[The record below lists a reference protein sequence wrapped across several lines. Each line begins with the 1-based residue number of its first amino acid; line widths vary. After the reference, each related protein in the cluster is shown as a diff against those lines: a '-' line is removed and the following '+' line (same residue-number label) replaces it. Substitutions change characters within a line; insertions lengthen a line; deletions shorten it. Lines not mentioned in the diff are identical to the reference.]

1 MAAFPVSIFVP
12 RTTANQTDVTYDP
25 TKTHE
30 VYAEDY
36 SLPAA
41 EIVAIETI
49 LGVEPQGASATV
61 SARIAALESRPTG
74 GMAQPWFLS

>member
-1 MAAFPVSIFVP
+1 MADFPASIFTP
-12 RTTANQTDVTYDP
+12 RTTENLNGIVYDD
-25 TKTHE
+25 TKTKE
-30 VYAEDY
+30 VFAEDY

-41 EIVAIETI
+41 EIVAIETT
-49 LGVEPQGASATV
+49 LGVDPQGSEATV